1 MEETRVRVARYSALR
16 EGAGISVR
24 VHDME
29 VALFLR
35 EGIVYAFENLCPHQ
49 HIPVLAE
56 GDLNGVILTCPM
68 HGWQFDITD
77 GRCVHASGR
86 LRTFDVHRDG
96 DDIYVDLPAEQ
107 EEAWWQ

>member
-1 MEETRVRVARYSALR
+1 MAETRVPIARYSTLR

-24 VHDME
+24 VRDME
-29 VALFLR
+29 VAVFLR
-35 EGIVYAFENLCPHQ
+35 DGTVYAFENLCPHQ

-56 GDLNGVILTCPM
+56 GSLDGVVLTCPM

-86 LRTFDVHRDG
+86 LRTFTVHRDG
-96 DDIYVDLPAEQ
+96 DDVCIDLPE
-107 EEAWWQ
+107 EEKEAWW